1 MVDFGITYHRQ
12 CLTTH
17 SDGDTAER
25 ERGEGALP
33 CVLGQDDDTAGRSLV
48 SVTHFQL
55 IRLLGAL
62 MVWFYKPGISPFC
75 WNASFEIANLIPG
88 RLLAVVHLHDLKSGS
103 CTRFAS

>member
-1 MVDFGITYHRQ
+1 MVDFGTTYHRQ

-48 SVTHFQL
+48 SVTALHLIQL
-55 IRLLGAL
+55 PCSYHGLA
-62 MVWFYKPGISPFC
+62 
-75 WNASFEIANLIPG
+75 
-88 RLLAVVHLHDLKSGS
+88 LLAGYLALSV
-103 CTRFAS
+103 